1 MQKGRR
7 VSLPWVTLHTTL
19 FQTLDMNIDINHK
32 EIQKISIGPFYFLK
46 DIYEAIRRI
55 CVSLFY
61 TQCQKQCTSSHQHN
75 AHMVPTT
82 VTESLAFGTDSG
94 LPKESQTL
102 FNCLLAASTPL
113 GVQVWIYSRQFSF
126 HMKRFSVCTHPQL
139 NKRKN

>member
-1 MQKGRR
+1 MQKVRR
-7 VSLPWVTLHTTL
+7 VSLPWVTSHTTL
-19 FQTLDMNIDINHK
+19 FQTLDMNIDINQK

-61 TQCQKQCTSSHQHN
+61 TQCQKHHHINIMHTWYQLQ
-75 AHMVPTT
+75 
-82 VTESLAFGTDSG
+82 SLKAWR
-94 LPKESQTL
+94 LVRILVYQRNLRMTL
-102 FNCLLAASTPL
+102 LNCLLAASTPL

>member
-1 MQKGRR
+1 MQKVRR
-7 VSLPWVTLHTTL
+7 VYLPWVTSHTTL
-19 FQTLDMNIDINHK
+19 FQTLDMNIDINQK

-94 LPKESQTL
+94 LPKESQNDTVKL
-102 FNCLLAASTPL
+102 SSCCFDTFGSPGLDIFKT
-113 GVQVWIYSRQFSF
+113 I
-126 HMKRFSVCTHPQL
+126 
-139 NKRKN
+139 